1 MMIDNMIA
9 ETNEY
14 RLKLLSSTWS
24 GPVVIYISNEQ
35 FGEAGEKIK
44 DEVELIAGVSFTFC
58 ELIVSD
64 WDRYLTPWEVKAN
77 MKGRIFQGQAAVLL
91 HSLETNVVP
100 KIKEHV
106 KNAKIYMAGYSLA
119 GLFAL
124 WSLYESDVFDG
135 AACCSGSLWY
145 PGWKEYATQHNLK
158 NTCNIYLSL
167 GKKEKNTKHPMM
179 RNVEDNMKLQYE
191 RLKQDSC
198 TEMLQMDWHEG
209 GHFNNT
215 EERME
220 MGIRWLVA

>member
-44 DEVELIAGVSFTFC
+44 DGVELIAGVSFTFC
-58 ELIVSD
+58 ELIVND

-106 KNAKIYMAGYSLA
+106 KGAKIYIAGYSLA

-135 AACCSGSLWY
+135 AACCVLFRFLVVSRLEGIC
-145 PGWKEYATQHNLK
+145 
-158 NTCNIYLSL
+158 NT
-167 GKKEKNTKHPMM
+167 T
-179 RNVEDNMKLQYE
+179 
-191 RLKQDSC
+191 
-198 TEMLQMDWHEG
+198 
-209 GHFNNT
+209 
-215 EERME
+215 
-220 MGIRWLVA
+220 

>member
-1 MMIDNMIA
+1 MIDTMIA

-44 DEVELIAGVSFTFC
+44 DEVELIAGVTFTFC
-58 ELIVSD
+58 ELIVND

-91 HSLETNVVP
+91 HSLETNVVL

-106 KNAKIYMAGYSLA
+106 KDAKIYIAGYSLA

-124 WSLYESDVFDG
+124 WSLYESNVFDG

-145 PGWKEYATQHNLK
+145 PGWKEFATQHNLK
-158 NTCNIYLSL
+158 NTCSIYLSL

-215 EERME
+215 EERIE